1 MRSYRS
7 KKRIGTHRLRAQAQP
22 FQGEIVMGKEKATRR
37 LDIVEILGS
46 IQEMAF
52 ENEKVNEEIERL
64 KKYCVNADKFH
75 AKTMSVELVAY
86 LHDVHPNT
94 VRKYVNCGLI
104 EKHPTSSQTR
114 IKIRASDALMLD
126 FATMKKK
133 AKTLIYDQDET
144 QSKSNF

>member
-1 MRSYRS
+1 MRRVEFYTFEDQVWYRQEDGS
-7 KKRIGTHRLRAQAQP
+7 QHQLTDKDRDAVRFIIEQ
-22 FQGEIVMGKEKATRR
+22 FQ
-37 LDIVEILGS
+37 
-46 IQEMAF
+46 
-52 ENEKVNEEIERL
+52 
-64 KKYCVNADKFH
+64 
-75 AKTMSVELVAY
+75 MSVELVAY

>member
-1 MRSYRS
+1 MRSYRR
-7 KKRIGTHRLRAQAQP
+7 KKIIGTHRLRAPAQP

-126 FATMKKK
+126 FTTMKKK

>member
-1 MRSYRS
+1 M
-7 KKRIGTHRLRAQAQP
+7 
-22 FQGEIVMGKEKATRR
+22 EKEKATRR

-144 QSKSNF
+144 QGKSNF